1 MKRRNDVMTD
11 YEYLFSTNLHA
22 KLKEKIRG
30 GIFVKV
36 NEKDSLIVKI
46 ERKDGNDFDISFT
59 DFSNRLIYGFLTDY
73 AAYEVQKKYRDFVMK
88 QFFK

>member
-1 MKRRNDVMTD
+1 MTD
-11 YEYLFSTNLHA
+11 YEYLFSTILHA

-46 ERKDGNDFDISFT
+46 ERKDGNNFDISFT
-59 DFSNRLIYGFLTDY
+59 DFSNRLIYGFSTDY
-73 AAYEVQKKYRDFVMK
+73 AAYEVQKKISRFCYETIFQMR
-88 QFFK
+88 